1 VVALA
6 SIYRAETCAN
16 RVTGK
21 GNRTMELEAID
32 RPQDLEKVELRYNS
46 DVLAEV
52 LRDLGFPYVPMTP
65 GSSYRG
71 LHDSIVNHLG
81 NRDPQMIL
89 CLHEVVAISIA
100 HGYAKATGEVCPVL
114 MHDLVGLMNGSMA
127 VYNAFCDQAPV
138 LIIGGGGPG
147 DRGESRRPIDAL
159 HSAESQGELVREYV
173 KWVDDPR
180 TLYGT
185 ASGIMRAHQFALSA
199 PAGPTYVTIDVD
211 LQEEPI
217 PDNYLSPDPRDFVV
231 APPLAA
237 DPDLIAAAVRLLN
250 EATFPVVSAGGR
262 LSLFPEAT
270 PLLVELV
277 ERLGAAYCESENVAF
292 PTNHPLNATPDHGVV
307 DDCDVVLAID
317 IADGSI
323 LFGGGRGGKAGKNGD
338 RKLIDLSCGDLHV
351 KSWSNAYSNIYR
363 RDIQLLSDPMVGLKA
378 LVEAAKAITAAEGKV
393 AERTARVTKRVA
405 ENRARRRAALDE
417 HFDDSP
423 ISAARLTS
431 ELWDA
436 VRDTNWL
443 LTSRSGRCW
452 YEGIFEFT
460 GAGQFIGGSGGG
472 GIGYGPGA
480 SVGAALAAR
489 DRGQLAIGIVGD
501 GDFLM
506 ANTAIWTAAHHQIPL
521 LLVVNDNRSFGNDE
535 EHQRRLAQL
544 RDRPVVN
551 SGIGVHI
558 DAPAID
564 FASLARSMGGWGVGP
579 ITEPSE
585 LRGALSSAVAAV
597 GAGQVAVVH
606 VVSEGA

>member
-1 VVALA
+1 VD
-6 SIYRAETCAN
+6 
-16 RVTGK
+16 
-21 GNRTMELEAID
+21 LEAID
-32 RPQDLEKVELRYNS
+32 RPQDLDKVERRYNS

-52 LRDLGFPYVPMTP
+52 LRELGFPYVPLTP

-89 CLHEVVAISIA
+89 CLHEEVAISIA
-100 HGYAKATGEVCPVL
+100 HGYAKATGEACPVL

-147 DRGESRRPIDAL
+147 DRGESRRPIDAI

-180 TLYGT
+180 TLYDSV
-185 ASGIMRAHQFALSA
+185 AGIMRARQFALSA
-199 PAGPTYVTIDVD
+199 PTGPTYVTIDVD
-211 LQEEPI
+211 VQEELI
-217 PDNYLSPDPRDFVV
+217 PENYVAPDPRDFAV
-231 APPLAA
+231 APAFAA
-237 DPDLIAAAVRLLN
+237 DPGLIEKAAKLLC
-250 EATFPVVSAGGR
+250 AAKLPVISAGGR
-262 LSLFPEAT
+262 ISLFPQAT

-277 ERLGAAYCESENVAF
+277 EKLGAAYFESETVAF

-307 DDCDVVLAID
+307 DDCDVVLGVD
-317 IADGSI
+317 LVDGSM
-323 LFGGGRGGKAGKNGD
+323 LFGGSRGGKGGTTGD
-338 RKLIDLSCGDLHV
+338 RIFIDLSCGDLHI
-351 KSWSNAYSNIYR
+351 KSWSNAYSNVIR
-363 RDIQLLSDPMVGLKA
+363 RDVQLLSDPLVGLKA
-378 LVEAAKAITAAEGKV
+378 LVEAVKATPPEEGEVAQRAAEV
-393 AERTARVTKRVA
+393 TQRVS
-405 ENRARRRAALDE
+405 ENRTRRRAALEE
-417 HFDDSP
+417 HYDDTP
-423 ISAARLTS
+423 ISAGRLTS
-431 ELWDA
+431 EIWEA

-452 YEGIFEFT
+452 YEGVFEFA
-460 GAGQFIGGSGGG
+460 GAGQFIGSSGGG
-472 GIGYGPGA
+472 GVGYGPGA

-489 DRGQLAIGIVGD
+489 DRGQFAVGIVGD

-506 ANTAIWTAAHHQIPL
+506 ANTALWTAAHHQIPL

-535 EHQRRLAQL
+535 DHQRRVAQL

-564 FASLARSMGGWGVGP
+564 FAALARSMGCSGEGP
-579 ITEPSE
+579 ITEPSQ

-597 GAGQVAVVH
+597 SAGQVAVVH
-606 VVSEGA
+606 VVTEDA

>member
-1 VVALA
+1 M
-6 SIYRAETCAN
+6 SGTCAN
-16 RVTGK
+16 CRDRNG
-21 GNRTMELEAID
+21 GRTVELEAID
-32 RPQDLEKVELRYNS
+32 RPQDLDKVERRYNS

-52 LRDLGFPYVPMTP
+52 LRDLGFPYVPLTP

-71 LHDSIVNHLG
+71 LHDSIVNYLG

-89 CLHEVVAISIA
+89 CLHEEVAISIA
-100 HGYAKATGEVCPVL
+100 HGYAKATGEACPVL

-127 VYNAFCDQAPV
+127 VYNAFCDQAPI

-147 DRGESRRPIDAL
+147 DRGESRRPIDAV

-185 ASGIMRAHQFALSA
+185 VAGIMRARQFALSA
-199 PAGPTYVTIDVD
+199 PTGPTYVTIDVD
-211 LQEEPI
+211 VQEELI
-217 PDNYLSPDPRDFVV
+217 PDNYVAPDPRDFAV

-237 DPDLIAAAVRLLN
+237 DSGLIEKAARLLG
-250 EATFPVVSAGGR
+250 AAKFPVISAGGR

-270 PLLVELV
+270 SLLVELV
-277 ERLGAAYCESENVAF
+277 ESIGAAYFESETVAF
-292 PTNHPLNATPDHGVV
+292 PTNHPLNATPDHGVI
-307 DDCDVVLAID
+307 DDCDVLLAVD
-317 IADGSI
+317 IIDGSA
-323 LFGGGRGGKAGKNGD
+323 LFGGSRGGRGGTTGD
-338 RKLIDLSCGDLHV
+338 RIFIDLSCGDLHI

-363 RDIQLLSDPMVGLKA
+363 RDVQLLSDPLVGLKA
-378 LVEAAKAITAAEGKV
+378 LIEAVKATPAEESKV
-393 AERTARVTKRVA
+393 AERTAKVMQRVT
-405 ENRARRRAALDE
+405 ENRARRRAALEE
-417 HFDDSP
+417 HYDDTP
-423 ISAARLTS
+423 ISAGRLTS
-431 ELWDA
+431 EIWEA

-452 YEGIFEFT
+452 YEGVFEFA

-472 GIGYGPGA
+472 GVGYGPGA

-489 DRGQLAIGIVGD
+489 DRGQFPVGIVGD

-506 ANTAIWTAAHHQIPL
+506 ANTALWTAAHHQIPL
-521 LLVVNDNRSFGNDE
+521 LLIVNDNRSFGNDE

-564 FASLARSMGGWGVGP
+564 FASLARSMGCSGEGP
-579 ITEPSE
+579 ITEPSD

-597 GAGQVAVVH
+597 SSGQVALVH
-606 VVSEGA
+606 VVTEDA

>member
-1 VVALA
+1 VDLD
-6 SIYRAETCAN
+6 
-16 RVTGK
+16 
-21 GNRTMELEAID
+21 AID
-32 RPQDLEKVELRYNS
+32 RPQDLDKVERRYNS

-52 LRDLGFPYVPMTP
+52 LRDLGFPYVPLTP

-89 CLHEVVAISIA
+89 CLHEEVAISVA
-100 HGYAKATGEVCPVL
+100 HGYAKATGDVCPVL

-127 VYNAFCDQAPV
+127 VYNAFCDQTPILV
-138 LIIGGGGPG
+138 IGGGGPG
-147 DRGESRRPIDAL
+147 DRGESRRPIDAV

-180 TLYGT
+180 ALYDT
-185 ASGIMRAHQFALSA
+185 VAGIMRARQFALSA
-199 PAGPTYVTIDVD
+199 PTGPTYVTIDVD
-211 LQEEPI
+211 VQEELI
-217 PDNYLSPDPRDFVV
+217 PDDYVPPDPRDFAV
-231 APPLAA
+231 APPFAA
-237 DPDLIAAAVRLLN
+237 DPALVEKAALLLRG
-250 EATFPVVSAGGR
+250 AKFPVISAGGR
-262 LSLFPEAT
+262 ISLFPEVT

-277 ERLGAAYCESENVAF
+277 ERLGAAYFESERVAF
-292 PTNHPLNATPDHGVV
+292 PTNHPLNATPDHGVI
-307 DDCDVVLAID
+307 DDCDVLLAVD
-317 IADGSI
+317 IVDGSM
-323 LFGGGRGGKAGKNGD
+323 LFGGSRGGRGGTTGD
-338 RKLIDLSCGDLHV
+338 RILIDLSCGDLHI

-363 RDIQLLSDPMVGLKA
+363 RDVQLLSDPLVGLKA
-378 LVEAAKAITAAEGKV
+378 LIEAVKATPAEEGKV
-393 AERTARVTKRVA
+393 AERAAKVTQRVT
-405 ENRARRRAALDE
+405 ENRARLRAALEE
-417 HFDDSP
+417 HYDDTP
-423 ISAARLTS
+423 ISAGRLTS
-431 ELWDA
+431 EIWEA
-436 VRDTNWL
+436 VRHTSWL

-452 YEGIFEFT
+452 YEGVFEFA

-472 GIGYGPGA
+472 GVGYGPGA

-489 DRGQLAIGIVGD
+489 DRGQFAVGIVGD

-506 ANTAIWTAAHHQIPL
+506 ANTALWTAAHHQIPL

-535 EHQRRLAQL
+535 DHQRRLAQQ

-564 FASLARSMGGWGVGP
+564 FAALARSMGCLGEGP

-597 GAGQVAVVH
+597 SSGQVAVVH
-606 VVSEGA
+606 VVTEDA

>member
-1 VVALA
+1 
-6 SIYRAETCAN
+6 
-16 RVTGK
+16 
-21 GNRTMELEAID
+21 MELEAID
-32 RPQDLEKVELRYNS
+32 RPQDLEKVERRYNS

-52 LRDLGFPYVPMTP
+52 LRDLGFRYVPLTP

-100 HGYAKATGEVCPVL
+100 HGYAKATREVCPVL

-185 ASGIMRAHQFALSA
+185 ATGILRAHQFALSA
-199 PAGPTYVTIDVD
+199 PTGPTYVTVDVD
-211 LQEEPI
+211 VQEEPI
-217 PDNYLSPDPRDFVV
+217 PDDYVGPDPRDFAV

-237 DPDLIAAAVRLLN
+237 DQDLIDRAVQFLN
-250 EATFPVVSAGGR
+250 EASFPVVSAGGR
-262 LSLFPEAT
+262 LSLVPEAT

-277 ERLGAAYCESENVAF
+277 ERLGAAYCESEAVAF
-292 PTNHPLNATPDHGVV
+292 PTNHPLNATPDHGVI
-307 DDCDVVLAID
+307 DDCDVVLAVD
-317 IADGSI
+317 VVDGSI
-323 LFGGGRGGKAGKNGD
+323 LFGGNRGGSGGKTGD
-338 RKLIDLSCGDLHV
+338 RKLIDLSLGDLHV

-363 RDIQLLSDPMVGLKA
+363 RDVQLLSDPMVGLKA
-378 LVEAAKAITAAEGKV
+378 LVEAVRANPAAESKV
-393 AERTARVTKRVA
+393 TERTARVTERVA
-405 ENRARRRAALDE
+405 KDRASRRAALDE
-417 HFDDSP
+417 HYDDRP
-423 ISAARLTS
+423 ISAGRLTS
-431 ELWDA
+431 ELWEA

-452 YEGIFEFT
+452 YEGVFEFA

-472 GIGYGPGA
+472 GVGYGPGA
-480 SVGAALAAR
+480 AVGAALAAR
-489 DRGQLAIGIVGD
+489 DRGQFPVGIVGD
-501 GDFLM
+501 GDFVM

-535 EHQRRLAQL
+535 EHQRRMAQL
-544 RDRPVVN
+544 RDRPIVN

-564 FASLARSMGGWGVGP
+564 FASLARSMGCLGVGP
-579 ITEPSE
+579 ITDPSE
-585 LRGALSSAVAAV
+585 LSGAFSSAVRAV

-606 VVSEGA
+606 VVTEGA

>member
-1 VVALA
+1 M
-6 SIYRAETCAN
+6 
-16 RVTGK
+16 G
-21 GNRTMELEAID
+21 GRTVELDAID
-32 RPQDLEKVELRYNS
+32 RPQDLDKVERRYNS

-52 LRDLGFPYVPMTP
+52 LRDLGFPYVPLTP

-89 CLHEVVAISIA
+89 CLHEEVAISVA
-100 HGYAKATGEVCPVL
+100 HGYAKATGEACPVL

-147 DRGESRRPIDAL
+147 DRGESRRPIDAI

-180 TLYGT
+180 TLYDT
-185 ASGIMRAHQFALSA
+185 AAGIMRARQISLSA
-199 PAGPTYVTIDVD
+199 PTGPTYVTIDVD
-211 LQEEPI
+211 VQEELI
-217 PDNYLSPDPRDFVV
+217 PENYMAPDLRDFAV

-237 DPDLIAAAVRLLN
+237 DPDLIEKAALLLG
-250 EATFPVVSAGGR
+250 AAKFPVISAGGR

-270 PLLVELV
+270 RLLVELV
-277 ERLGAAYCESENVAF
+277 ESLGAAYFESETVAF
-292 PTNHPLNATPDHGVV
+292 PTDHPLNATPDHGVI
-307 DDCDVVLAID
+307 DDCDLLGVD
-317 IADGSI
+317 IVDGSL
-323 LFGGGRGGKAGKNGD
+323 LFGGSRGGRGGTTGD
-338 RKLIDLSCGDLHV
+338 RIFIDLSCGDLHI
-351 KSWSNAYSNIYR
+351 KSWSNAYSNIFR
-363 RDIQLLSDPMVGLKA
+363 RDVQLLSDPLVGLKA
-378 LVEAAKAITAAEGKV
+378 LVEAVKATPPEEGKV
-393 AERTARVTKRVA
+393 AERTAKVMQRVT
-405 ENRARRRAALDE
+405 ENRARRRTALEE
-417 HFDDSP
+417 HYDDTP
-423 ISAARLTS
+423 ISAGRLTS
-431 ELWDA
+431 EIWEA

-443 LTSRSGRCW
+443 LTSRSVRCW
-452 YEGIFEFT
+452 YEGVFEFA

-472 GIGYGPGA
+472 GVGYGPGA

-489 DRGQLAIGIVGD
+489 DRGQFAVGIVGD

-506 ANTAIWTAAHHQIPL
+506 ANTALWTAAHHQIPL
-521 LLVVNDNRSFGNDE
+521 LLIVNDNRSFGNDE

-544 RDRPVVN
+544 RDRPIVN

-564 FASLARSMGGWGVGP
+564 FAALARSMGCSGEGP

-585 LRGALSSAVAAV
+585 LRGALLSAVAAV
-597 GAGQVAVVH
+597 RSGQVAVVH
-606 VVSEGA
+606 VVTEDA